1 MTYNMLNQVENT
13 ILDRYGI
20 DFTGAHVRN
29 MVVSGRVGKLSREM
43 KVSMITTFNRFSNW
57 NNNYFKTIPDSLF
70 FTDEIEYMKN
80 I

>member
-20 DFTGAHVRN
+20 DYTGAHVRN

-43 KVSMITTFNRFSNW
+43 KVSMITTFNRFSN
-57 NNNYFKTIPDSLF
+57 
-70 FTDEIEYMKN
+70 
-80 I
+80 

>member
-1 MTYNMLNQVENT
+1 
-13 ILDRYGI
+13 
-20 DFTGAHVRN
+20 

-43 KVSMITTFNRFSNW
+43 KVSMITAFNRFSNW